1 MIEYCLDLQIDPRVP
16 ILAAGC
22 LDRYFDKHGCDQML
36 KIGENLSLPGMC
48 GAAILSL
55 NLNINNSKEGFFQ
68 REDFIERILSTHEEI
83 DLFNKSQHYE
93 DYLDHF
99 ANEIGSHQNN

>member
-1 MIEYCLDLQIDPRVP
+1 
-16 ILAAGC
+16 
-22 LDRYFDKHGCDQML
+22 ML
-36 KIGENLSLPGMC
+36 KIGEDLSLPGMC

-83 DLFNKSQHYE
+83 DQFNKKQHYE
-93 DYLDHF
+93 
-99 ANEIGSHQNN
+99 